1 MKAVT
6 SDDTVFRTRPDVRF
20 RVVGDEAIVVRQE
33 DAEVIALN
41 EIGATIL
48 GLLDSRRSVRD
59 LLDALLEE
67 YDVDRDSLATD
78 LTRFLRELRD
88 AGVVEPV

>member
-1 MKAVT
+1 
-6 SDDTVFRTRPDVRF
+6 
-20 RVVGDEAIVVRQE
+20 
-33 DAEVIALN
+33 LN
-41 EIGATIL
+41 EIGASIL
-48 GLLDSRRSVRD
+48 ALLDSRRSVRD